1 MDLREVWNRMEVEKL
16 TKPVLGA
23 VEVRKTSRHPVQ
35 KLKNAYLITTGFS
48 VVCLVGFIALFFIF
62 HEPLVKG
69 SLVLIIAGYIF
80 FLTTNLSI
88 YRQINVALPVD
99 QSLKTVL
106 THTHNFISENIRFQE
121 RVALYIYP
129 IAATSGFLMGGASGG
144 DLDAMLSKKI
154 VIVILVITAAVLTP
168 IAFYL
173 TRWMYKVSYGKCLT
187 ELKKLIDELD
197 NPA

>member
-1 MDLREVWNRMEVEKL
+1 MDLREVWKRMEVEKL

-35 KLKNAYLITTGFS
+35 RMKNAYLITAGFS
-48 VVCLVGFIALFFIF
+48 VACLIGFIILFFLF

-69 SLVLIIAGYIF
+69 SLVLVIAGYIF
-80 FLTTNLSI
+80 FLTTNFSM
-88 YRQINVALPVD
+88 YRKINTALPVD

-106 THTHNFISENIRFQE
+106 AYTHNIISENIRFQE

-144 DLDAMLSKKI
+144 DLDAMLSKKA
-154 VIVILVITAAVLTP
+154 VLLILVITAAALTP